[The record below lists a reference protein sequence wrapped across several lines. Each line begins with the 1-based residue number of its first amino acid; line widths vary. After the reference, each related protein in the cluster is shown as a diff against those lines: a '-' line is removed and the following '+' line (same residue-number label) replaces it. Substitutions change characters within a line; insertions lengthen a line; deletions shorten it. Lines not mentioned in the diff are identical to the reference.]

1 MREYRLIDA
10 DCHVV
15 EPPHIW
21 ERWLPKQFQDR
32 APRLVKDEEGGD
44 AWEFVPGG
52 PLMYIGL
59 VATPGMRF
67 EDIKWKGYTYDTVRR
82 GCWEGKARLEDMDF
96 DGVDAEFI
104 YPSQRTMYYFMGNA
118 DRDFHRAGV
127 RAYNDYMAQEFC
139 AADPERLFFLAQMPN
154 LGIEEAILVD
164 VEMGEVRQ
172 DQAHHLGPVEFTVL
186 VLVASH

>member
-44 AWEFVPGG
+44 AWEFVKGG

-82 GCWEGKARLEDMDF
+82 GCWEGKSRLEDMDF

-104 YPSQRTMYYFMGNA
+104 APTSVSA
-118 DRDFHRAGV
+118 
-127 RAYNDYMAQEFC
+127 
-139 AADPERLFFLAQMPN
+139 RLPQQA
-154 LGIEEAILVD
+154 
-164 VEMGEVRQ
+164 VEPG
-172 DQAHHLGPVEFTVL
+172 LGPPMAREFDALAVEAHAFTFQL
-186 VLVASH
+186 

>member
-21 ERWLPKQFQDR
+21 ERWLPKQFEDR

-82 GCWEGKARLEDMDF
+82 VSKSTSTSEPPQPPQLQVR
-96 DGVDAEFI
+96 
-104 YPSQRTMYYFMGNA
+104 PR
-118 DRDFHRAGV
+118 RA
-127 RAYNDYMAQEFC
+127 
-139 AADPERLFFLAQMPN
+139 
-154 LGIEEAILVD
+154 
-164 VEMGEVRQ
+164 
-172 DQAHHLGPVEFTVL
+172 
-186 VLVASH
+186 